1 MSIAENYG
9 GLYDNLALLRETN
22 GEAENNF
29 FKSLGFDYHFVK
41 EGNNVE
47 VLIEA
52 FNTVKD
58 VDHPVVLHIHT
69 VKGKGYKDA
78 EENKE
83 AFHWVMPFNLETKEP
98 LVKGNGKKTYAV
110 LGEELLIEKAKADRR
125 IIGITAATPG
135 SVGLKNFRNVLK
147 DQYLDVG
154 IAEEHAVAMA
164 SAIAILGLGSFY
176 HLGKKVK
183 EKLKEEMGINA
194 TLINPR
200 YITGLDKEMLEELTE
215 NHQVVITLE
224 DGILNGG
231 FGEKIASFYG
241 NKDMKVLNFG
251 AYKEFTN
258 RVPLTELY
266 ERYHLTEELIINDI
280 KAVLK

>member
-1 MSIAENYG
+1 MMEWGIDQNKYPVAIRVPNMEVVY
-9 GLYDNLALLRETN
+9 T
-22 GEAENNF
+22 GEKIEPNF
-29 FKSLGFDYHFVK
+29 Y
-41 EGNNVE
+41 N
-47 VLIEA
+47 I
-52 FNTVKD
+52 NT
-58 VDHPVVLHIHT
+58 
-69 VKGKGYKDA
+69 Y
-78 EENKE
+78 E
-83 AFHWVMPFNLETKEP
+83 
-98 LVKGNGKKTYAV
+98 KTYE
-110 LGEELLIEKAKADRR
+110 GD
-125 IIGITAATPG
+125 T
-135 SVGLKNFRNVLK
+135 
-147 DQYLDVG
+147 
-154 IAEEHAVAMA
+154 
-164 SAIAILGLGSFY
+164 IAILGLGSFY

-251 AYKEFTN
+251 AHKEFTN
-258 RVPLTELY
+258 RVPLAELY
-266 ERYHLTEELIINDI
+266 ERYHLTEELIVNDI

>member
-1 MSIAENYG
+1 
-9 GLYDNLALLRETN
+9 
-22 GEAENNF
+22 
-29 FKSLGFDYHFVK
+29 
-41 EGNNVE
+41 
-47 VLIEA
+47 
-52 FNTVKD
+52 
-58 VDHPVVLHIHT
+58 
-69 VKGKGYKDA
+69 
-78 EENKE
+78 
-83 AFHWVMPFNLETKEP
+83 
-98 LVKGNGKKTYAV
+98 
-110 LGEELLIEKAKADRR
+110 
-125 IIGITAATPG
+125 
-135 SVGLKNFRNVLK
+135 
-147 DQYLDVG
+147 
-154 IAEEHAVAMA
+154 
-164 SAIAILGLGSFY
+164 
-176 HLGKKVK
+176 
-183 EKLKEEMGINA
+183 MGINA

-266 ERYHLTEELIINDI
+266 ERYHLTEELIVSDI